1 MRFWPTT
8 RRATTGG
15 STPRI
20 RSTIQGKGREQMMIN
35 GSADAEES
43 ITGSRDGFDLINSGH
58 EEENGEIAH
67 FLQDVVTNVARSQ
80 REANGRNGSSEAFD
94 SGRLASLDAVSIFNQ
109 TEAHARADLPTPLC
123 PPLPAWKRGLDL
135 LLIALTA
142 PLWLPVMTLIAIW
155 VGITSPGPIF
165 YRQPRI
171 GFRGRRFMIVKFRTM
186 KVNADTTT
194 HERYLEH
201 LMVADCPMIKLD
213 EQGDPRLIAGGKIL
227 RALGLDELP
236 QIFNVLTGEM
246 SLIGPRPCTVR
257 EFERFSPPHRERV
270 NAYPGLTGWWQVNGK
285 NQTTFREMIEMD
297 IFYSRNI
304 SLSLDLRILVRTFP
318 AIANQVRDSW
328 QRLPREST
336 RRASSVRT

>member
-1 MRFWPTT
+1 
-8 RRATTGG
+8 
-15 STPRI
+15 
-20 RSTIQGKGREQMMIN
+20 
-35 GSADAEES
+35 
-43 ITGSRDGFDLINSGH
+43 
-58 EEENGEIAH
+58 
-67 FLQDVVTNVARSQ
+67 
-80 REANGRNGSSEAFD
+80 
-94 SGRLASLDAVSIFNQ
+94 
-109 TEAHARADLPTPLC
+109 
-123 PPLPAWKRGLDL
+123 
-135 LLIALTA
+135 
-142 PLWLPVMTLIAIW
+142 
-155 VGITSPGPIF
+155 
-165 YRQPRI
+165 
-171 GFRGRRFMIVKFRTM
+171 MIVKFRTM

-227 RALGLDELP
+227 RAMGLDELP

-297 IFYSRNI
+297 IFYSRNV

-318 AIANQVRDSW
+318 AIANQVRGSW
-328 QRLPREST
+328 QRHSRAST
-336 RRASSVRT
+336 RRARRCAELTVDRGPRVRTPFPPPREGRPDSGESAPCPRHLLFAILF

>member
-1 MRFWPTT
+1 
-8 RRATTGG
+8 
-15 STPRI
+15 
-20 RSTIQGKGREQMMIN
+20 MIN

-43 ITGSRDGFDLINSGH
+43 ITRSRDGFDLINSGH
-58 EEENGEIAH
+58 GEENGELDR
-67 FLQDVVTNVARSQ
+67 FLQDVVTDVARSQ
-80 REANGRNGSSEAFD
+80 RDPIGRNGSSEAFD
-94 SGRLASLDAVSIFNQ
+94 SGRLASLDAVSIINQ
-109 TEAHARADLPTPLC
+109 AEAHGGAELSARLS

-135 LLIALTA
+135 LVIALTA
-142 PLWLPVMTLIAIW
+142 PLWLPVMTVIAIW

-227 RALGLDELP
+227 RAIGLDELP

-285 NQTTFREMIEMD
+285 NQTTFSEMIEMD

-304 SLSLDLRILVRTFP
+304 SLWLDLRILVRTFP
-318 AIANQVRDSW
+318 AIANQVRNSW
-328 QRLPREST
+328 QRLPRVAT
-336 RRASSVRT
+336 RRPSSVRS

>member
-1 MRFWPTT
+1 
-8 RRATTGG
+8 
-15 STPRI
+15 
-20 RSTIQGKGREQMMIN
+20 MIN

-43 ITGSRDGFDLINSGH
+43 VTGSRDGFDSTNSNGDRRD
-58 EEENGEIAH
+58 GEIAR
-67 FLQDVVTNVARSQ
+67 FLQDVVAEVAHSQ
-80 REANGRNGSSEAFD
+80 RAAIGRNGSSEAFN
-94 SGRLASLDAVSIFNQ
+94 SERLASLDAVSIINQ
-109 TEAHARADLPTPLC
+109 TGASAAAEPPPLC
-123 PPLPAWKRGLDL
+123 RPLPAWKRGLDL
-135 LLIALTA
+135 LLIVLSA
-142 PLWLPVMTLIAIW
+142 PLWLPIMILIAIW

-186 KVNADTTT
+186 KVNSETTT

-227 RALGLDELP
+227 RATGLDELP

-285 NQTTFREMIEMD
+285 NRTTFSEMIEMD

>member
-1 MRFWPTT
+1 
-8 RRATTGG
+8 
-15 STPRI
+15 
-20 RSTIQGKGREQMMIN
+20 MIN
-35 GSADAEES
+35 GSADADES
-43 ITGSRDGFDLINSGH
+43 ITDSRNGFDSINSGND
-58 EEENGEIAH
+58 EENGELAR
-67 FLQDVVTNVARSQ
+67 FLQDVVTDVARSQ
-80 REANGRNGSSEAFD
+80 RDPLGRNGLSEAFD
-94 SGRLASLDAVSIFNQ
+94 SERPASLDAVSIVNQ
-109 TEAHARADLPTPLC
+109 AAGHGGAELPALLC

-135 LLIALTA
+135 LIIALTA
-142 PLWLPVMTLIAIW
+142 PLWLPVMLMIAIW
-155 VGITSPGPIF
+155 VAITSPGPVF

-227 RALGLDELP
+227 RAMGLDELP

-285 NQTTFREMIEMD
+285 NQTTFSEMIEMD
-297 IFYSRNI
+297 IFYSRNV
-304 SLSLDLRILVRTFP
+304 SLRLDLRILVRTFP
-318 AIANQVRDSW
+318 VIANQVRDSW
-328 QRLPREST
+328 HRLPRVAT
-336 RRASSVRT
+336 RRSSSVRT

>member
-1 MRFWPTT
+1 
-8 RRATTGG
+8 
-15 STPRI
+15 
-20 RSTIQGKGREQMMIN
+20 MMIN

-43 ITGSRDGFDLINSGH
+43 VTGSRKGFDSTNSNGDRGD
-58 EEENGEIAH
+58 GEIAR
-67 FLQDVVTNVARSQ
+67 FLQDVVTDVARSQ
-80 REANGRNGSSEAFD
+80 RDAIGRNGSSEAFD
-94 SGRLASLDAVSIFNQ
+94 SERLASLDAVSIINQ
-109 TEAHARADLPTPLC
+109 TGARARAELPAPLC

-227 RALGLDELP
+227 RATGLDELP

-270 NAYPGLTGWWQVNGK
+270 NAYPGMTGWWQVNGK
-285 NQTTFREMIEMD
+285 NQRTFREMIEMD

-304 SLSLDLRILVRTFP
+304 SLSLDLKILVRTFP
-318 AIANQVRDSW
+318 VIANQVRDSW
-328 QRLPREST
+328 QRLPRVDT
-336 RRASSVRT
+336 RRPSSVRT

>member
-1 MRFWPTT
+1 MTP
-8 RRATTGG
+8 ATTGG
-15 STPRI
+15 SVSRSLGSVGQEKRKKMMEGRTNEVPKSNRGPR
-20 RSTIQGKGREQMMIN
+20 RNRVT
-35 GSADAEES
+35 
-43 ITGSRDGFDLINSGH
+43 SG
-58 EEENGEIAH
+58 NGEEAAEVTR
-67 FLQDVVTNVARSQ
+67 FLHQLVTEVARVHRGDSESALPSTPCS
-80 REANGRNGSSEAFD
+80 REE
-94 SGRLASLDAVSIFNQ
+94 LAVA
-109 TEAHARADLPTPLC
+109 LPK
-123 PPLPAWKRGLDL
+123 WKRFIDL
-135 LLIALTA
+135 ALVTLLF
-142 PLWLPVMTLIAIW
+142 PFWLPIMTLIALW
-155 VGITSPGPIF
+155 VAVTSPGPIF

-227 RALGLDELP
+227 RAIGLDELP

-297 IFYSRNI
+297 IFYSRNM
-304 SLSLDLRILVRTFP
+304 SLWLDLRILARTFP
-318 AIANQVRDSW
+318 AIANQVRNSW
-328 QRLPREST
+328 QRLPRVAT
-336 RRASSVRT
+336 RRPSSVRT

>member
-1 MRFWPTT
+1 
-8 RRATTGG
+8 
-15 STPRI
+15 
-20 RSTIQGKGREQMMIN
+20 MMIN

-43 ITGSRDGFDLINSGH
+43 ITRSRDGFDLINSGH
-58 EEENGEIAH
+58 DEENGEVDR
-67 FLQDVVTNVARSQ
+67 FLQEVVTDVARSQ
-80 REANGRNGSSEAFD
+80 RDPIRRNGSSEAFD
-94 SGRLASLDAVSIFNQ
+94 SGRLVSLDAVSIINQ
-109 TEAHARADLPTPLC
+109 AEAHGRAELPARLS

-135 LLIALTA
+135 LVIALTA
-142 PLWLPVMTLIAIW
+142 PLWLPVMTVISIW

-227 RALGLDELP
+227 RAMGLDELP

-285 NQTTFREMIEMD
+285 NQTTFSEMIEMD

-304 SLSLDLRILVRTFP
+304 SLWLDLRILVRTFP

-328 QRLPREST
+328 HRLPRVAT
-336 RRASSVRT
+336 RRPRSVRT

>member
-1 MRFWPTT
+1 
-8 RRATTGG
+8 
-15 STPRI
+15 
-20 RSTIQGKGREQMMIN
+20 MIN

-43 ITGSRDGFDLINSGH
+43 VTGSRAGFDSTNSDG
-58 EEENGEIAH
+58 NGNGQDGEIAR
-67 FLQDVVTNVARSQ
+67 FLQDVVAEVAHSQ
-80 REANGRNGSSEAFD
+80 RAAIGRNGSSEAFD
-94 SGRLASLDAVSIFNQ
+94 SERLASLDAVSIIDQ
-109 TEAHARADLPTPLC
+109 TEARRGAELSAPLC
-123 PPLPAWKRGLDL
+123 RPLPAWKRGLDL
-135 LLIALTA
+135 LLIVLSA

-155 VGITSPGPIF
+155 VGITSPGAVF

-213 EQGDPRLIAGGKIL
+213 EQGDPRLIVGGKIL
-227 RALGLDELP
+227 RATGLDELP

-246 SLIGPRPCTVR
+246 TLIGPRPCTVR

-304 SLSLDLRILVRTFP
+304 SFSLDLRILVRTFP
-318 AIANQVRDSW
+318 AIANQVRYSW
-328 QRLPREST
+328 QRLPRAAT
-336 RRASSVRT
+336 RRPSSVRT

>member
-1 MRFWPTT
+1 
-8 RRATTGG
+8 
-15 STPRI
+15 
-20 RSTIQGKGREQMMIN
+20 MIN

-43 ITGSRDGFDLINSGH
+43 VTGSRTSFDLTNSNGDRRD
-58 EEENGEIAH
+58 GEIAR
-67 FLQDVVTNVARSQ
+67 FLQDVVVDAARSQ
-80 REANGRNGSSEAFD
+80 REAIGRNGSSGAFN
-94 SGRLASLDAVSIFNQ
+94 SERLASLDAVSILNQ
-109 TEAHARADLPTPLC
+109 SEAPAGAELTAPLC
-123 PPLPAWKRGLDL
+123 RPLPAWKRGLDL
-135 LLIALTA
+135 LLIALTV
-142 PLWLPVMTLIAIW
+142 PLWLPVMTIIAIW

-171 GFRGRRFMIVKFRTM
+171 GFRGRRFMIAKFRTM
-186 KVNADTTT
+186 KVNADTTR

-227 RALGLDELP
+227 RATGLDELP

-257 EFERFSPPHRERV
+257 EFERFAPPHRERV

-304 SLSLDLRILVRTFP
+304 SLLLDLKILVRTFR

-328 QRLPREST
+328 QRRPRVTT
-336 RRASSVRT
+336 RRPSSVRS

>member
-1 MRFWPTT
+1 
-8 RRATTGG
+8 
-15 STPRI
+15 
-20 RSTIQGKGREQMMIN
+20 MMN

-43 ITGSRDGFDLINSGH
+43 VTSPRDGFDSINSGR
-58 EEENGEIAH
+58 EEENGEIAR
-67 FLQDVVTNVARSQ
+67 FLLDVVTDVARSQ
-80 REANGRNGSSEAFD
+80 RDAIGRNGSSEAFD
-94 SGRLASLDAVSIFNQ
+94 SGRLASLDAISIINQ
-109 TEAHARADLPTPLC
+109 AEAHAGAELPAPLC

-142 PLWLPVMTLIAIW
+142 PVWLPVMTLIAIW
-155 VGITSPGPIF
+155 VGVTSPGPIF

-227 RALGLDELP
+227 RAMGLDELP
-236 QIFNVLTGEM
+236 QIFNVLAAEM

-297 IFYSRNI
+297 IFYSRNM
-304 SLSLDLRILVRTFP
+304 SLSLDLKILVRTFP
-318 AIANQVRDSW
+318 AIANQVRYSW
-328 QRLPREST
+328 QRLPRVAT
-336 RRASSVRT
+336 RRPSSVRT

>member
-1 MRFWPTT
+1 MRFWTTT

-20 RSTIQGKGREQMMIN
+20 RSTIQGNRREQMMIN

-43 ITGSRDGFDLINSGH
+43 VTGSRDGFDSTNSNGDRRD
-58 EEENGEIAH
+58 GEIAR
-67 FLQDVVTNVARSQ
+67 FLQDVVAEVAHSQ
-80 REANGRNGSSEAFD
+80 RAAIGRNGSSEAFN
-94 SGRLASLDAVSIFNQ
+94 SERLASLDAVSIINQ
-109 TEAHARADLPTPLC
+109 TGASAAAEPPPLC
-123 PPLPAWKRGLDL
+123 RPLPAWKRGLDL
-135 LLIALTA
+135 LLIVLSA
-142 PLWLPVMTLIAIW
+142 PLWLPIMTLIAIW

-227 RALGLDELP
+227 RAMGLDELP

-285 NQTTFREMIEMD
+285 NRTTFSEMIEMD

>member
-1 MRFWPTT
+1 
-8 RRATTGG
+8 
-15 STPRI
+15 
-20 RSTIQGKGREQMMIN
+20 MIN

-43 ITGSRDGFDLINSGH
+43 VTGSRDGFDSTNSNGDRRD
-58 EEENGEIAH
+58 GEIAR
-67 FLQDVVTNVARSQ
+67 FLQDVVAEVAHSQ
-80 REANGRNGSSEAFD
+80 RAAIGRNGSSEAFN
-94 SGRLASLDAVSIFNQ
+94 SERLASLDAVSIINQ
-109 TEAHARADLPTPLC
+109 TGASAAAEPPPLC
-123 PPLPAWKRGLDL
+123 RPLPAWKRGLDL
-135 LLIALTA
+135 LLIVLSA
-142 PLWLPVMTLIAIW
+142 PLWLPIMTLIAIW

-186 KVNADTTT
+186 KVNSETTT

-227 RALGLDELP
+227 RATGLDELP

-285 NQTTFREMIEMD
+285 NRTTFSEMIEMD

>member
-1 MRFWPTT
+1 
-8 RRATTGG
+8 
-15 STPRI
+15 
-20 RSTIQGKGREQMMIN
+20 MIN

-43 ITGSRDGFDLINSGH
+43 VPGSRDGFDSTNSNGDRR
-58 EEENGEIAH
+58 EGEIAR
-67 FLQDVVTNVARSQ
+67 FLQDVVAEVAHSQ
-80 REANGRNGSSEAFD
+80 RAAIGRNGSSEAFN
-94 SGRLASLDAVSIFNQ
+94 SERLASLDAVSIINQ
-109 TEAHARADLPTPLC
+109 TEAPAAAEPAPLC
-123 PPLPAWKRGLDL
+123 RALPAWKRGLDL
-135 LLIALTA
+135 LLIVLSA
-142 PLWLPVMTLIAIW
+142 PLWLPIMTLIAIW

-186 KVNADTTT
+186 KVNSETTT

-227 RALGLDELP
+227 RATGLDELP

-285 NQTTFREMIEMD
+285 NQTTFSEMIEMD

-304 SLSLDLRILVRTFP
+304 SLWLDLRILVRTFP

-328 QRLPREST
+328 HRLPRVAT
-336 RRASSVRT
+336 RRPRSVRT

>member
-20 RSTIQGKGREQMMIN
+20 RGTIQGTQRGEMMIN

-43 ITGSRDGFDLINSGH
+43 VTGSRESFHSTNSRRDAGD
-58 EEENGEIAH
+58 GEIAC
-67 FLQDVVTNVARSQ
+67 FLHDVVAEVARSQ
-80 REANGRNGSSEAFD
+80 RVHIERNGSDEA
-94 SGRLASLDAVSIFNQ
+94 SGSGLASLDAVSITSR
-109 TEAHARADLPTPLC
+109 TEAPAMSELPAPLRR
-123 PPLPAWKRGLDL
+123 PLPVWKRGLDL
-135 LLIALTA
+135 TLIVLTA
-142 PLWLPVMTLIAIW
+142 PLWLPVMTLIGIW

-213 EQGDPRLIAGGKIL
+213 ERGDPRLIAGGKIL
-227 RALGLDELP
+227 RATGLDELP

-257 EFERFSPPHRERV
+257 EFERFPVSHRERV

-285 NQTTFREMIEMD
+285 NRTTFREMIEMD

-328 QRLPREST
+328 QRLPRAAT
-336 RRASSVRT
+336 RRPSSVRT

>member
-8 RRATTGG
+8 RRVTTGG

-20 RSTIQGKGREQMMIN
+20 RTAIQGIGREQMMMN

-43 ITGSRDGFDLINSGH
+43 VTSPRDGFDSINSGR
-58 EEENGEIAH
+58 EEENGEIAR
-67 FLQDVVTNVARSQ
+67 FLLDVVTDVARSQ
-80 REANGRNGSSEAFD
+80 RDAIGRNGSSEAFD
-94 SGRLASLDAVSIFNQ
+94 SGRLASLDAISIINQ
-109 TEAHARADLPTPLC
+109 TEAHAGARLPAPLC
-123 PPLPAWKRGLDL
+123 PPLPAWKRGFDL
-135 LLIALTA
+135 VLIALTA

-227 RALGLDELP
+227 RAMGLDELP

-285 NQTTFREMIEMD
+285 NQTTFSEMIEMD

-304 SLSLDLRILVRTFP
+304 SLWLDLRILVRTFP

-328 QRLPREST
+328 HRLPRVAT
-336 RRASSVRT
+336 RRSRSVRT

>member
-1 MRFWPTT
+1 MRFWPKT

-20 RSTIQGKGREQMMIN
+20 RSTIQGIRREQMMIN

-43 ITGSRDGFDLINSGH
+43 VPGSQDGFDSTNSNGDRRD
-58 EEENGEIAH
+58 GEIAG
-67 FLQDVVTNVARSQ
+67 FLQDVVAEVAHSQ
-80 REANGRNGSSEAFD
+80 RADIGRNGSYEAFD
-94 SGRLASLDAVSIFNQ
+94 SERVASLDAVSIINQ
-109 TEAHARADLPTPLC
+109 TEAPAAAEPAPLC
-123 PPLPAWKRGLDL
+123 RALPAWKRGLDL
-135 LLIALTA
+135 LLIVLSA

-155 VGITSPGPIF
+155 VGITSPGPVF

-227 RALGLDELP
+227 RAMGLAELP
-236 QIFNVLTGEM
+236 QIFNVLTGQM

-328 QRLPREST
+328 QRLPRVTT
-336 RRASSVRT
+336 RRSSSVRT

>member
-1 MRFWPTT
+1 MTSAHSVRPASTAASKRWTSLA
-8 RRATTGG
+8 RSCERAT
-15 STPRI
+15 SRSSSSPRA
-20 RSTIQGKGREQMMIN
+20 S
-35 GSADAEES
+35 
-43 ITGSRDGFDLINSGH
+43 SG
-58 EEENGEIAH
+58 A
-67 FLQDVVTNVARSQ
+67 VPP
-80 REANGRNGSSEAFD
+80 
-94 SGRLASLDAVSIFNQ
+94 ASV
-109 TEAHARADLPTPLC
+109 
-123 PPLPAWKRGLDL
+123 W
-135 LLIALTA
+135 
-142 PLWLPVMTLIAIW
+142 AIPR
-155 VGITSPGPIF
+155 ITSPGPIF

-186 KVNADTTT
+186 KVNSETTT

-227 RALGLDELP
+227 RATGLDELP

-285 NQTTFREMIEMD
+285 NRTTFREMIEMD

-304 SLSLDLRILVRTFP
+304 PLSLDLRILVRTFP
-318 AIANQVRDSW
+318 AIRFVKS
-328 QRLPREST
+328 LESGA
-336 RRASSVRT
+336 RNSCRGFRSVSAPSPLRPALRSAR